1 MVVGN
6 QPSDRVSIVD
16 GSQTYFPVIHPG
28 KRRTVGWWLVVG
40 GCLRV
45 ANTLQDCCFTI
56 VELHSRQR
64 PEMSLND
71 ACPTTNAFHIKVGCT
86 MHNECMYLA
95 SCSTQCTSSRRL
107 VARW

>member
-16 GSQTYFPVIHPG
+16 GSQTYLLSSISSRKKKNG
-28 KRRTVGWWLVVG
+28 WLVVG

-45 ANTLQDCCFTI
+45 ANSLQDCCFTI

-64 PEMSLND
+64 PEMSLKD